1 MTEFRTPSWPPVLA
15 DREFEQLR
23 RVIYDN
29 WGIRLTL
36 AKKTMLS
43 SRLIRRLKVLQM
55 STFAEYIDY
64 VFSSEGRQ
72 NEWSHLINTVSTN
85 KTDFFREPQH
95 FEYLSR
101 KLLPGLSSRMRQQG
115 KRVLRVWSAGC
126 SSGEEPYTLAIVL
139 SEYERATPGF
149 QFSITATD
157 INSQVLELAAQ
168 GIYADETIAPV
179 PGVLKHRYFMK
190 GKGQRAGSHRLIP
203 ELRHKTMF
211 RRLNLMTDSFG
222 FKLKFDIIFCRNV
235 IIYFDK
241 STQLQLFNKF
251 HHNLVRG
258 GYLFIGHSENL
269 QGMEDKFRKIDSAIY
284 QCIN

>member
-1 MTEFRTPSWPPVLA
+1 MTAFRTTTWPPVLA

-29 WGIRLTL
+29 WGIRLTP

-55 STFAEYIDY
+55 NSFAEYIDY
-64 VFSSEGRQ
+64 VLSSEGRQ
-72 NEWSHLINTVSTN
+72 DEWSHLINTVSTN

-101 KLLPGLSSRMRQQG
+101 RLLPQLSTGMRQRG
-115 KRVLRVWSAGC
+115 KRVLRIWSAGC

-157 INSQVLELAAQ
+157 INSQVLEQAAQ

-190 GKGQRAGSHRLIP
+190 GKGKRAGSHRVIP

-241 STQLQLFNKF
+241 STQLQLFSKF
-251 HHNLVRG
+251 HHNLARG